1 NKIGITDQL
10 GAIYKNLA
18 VRPFLGRAVASAPA
32 EPTNVRLESGTLR
45 WSTSGNVQSVIYYF
59 EDLEKEGIVF
69 AITDKN
75 SYQAGPAGHY
85 CVSTINADNKESKP
99 SKMLKK

>member
-1 NKIGITDQL
+1 
-10 GAIYKNLA
+10 
-18 VRPFLGRAVASAPA
+18 APA

-75 SYQAGPAGHY
+75 SYQAGPAGYY